1 MKIKRFVAPDM
12 RTAFSLVR
20 DEQGPNA
27 VILSNRRIDGGVEII
42 AATDYDEALVRQAV
56 RSAGTAPS
64 AAATS
69 QSAAAPAIET
79 PKPVETESA
88 KPDMRELWTKDP
100 NLAEVRRELN
110 AMRHVLEREVG
121 RINDDR
127 LKEIPV
133 RANALE
139 ELIEYGCEADLARS
153 IATLIPKNADA
164 RRARGLQLGILAKS
178 LLVCK
183 QEPID
188 NGGVIALIGPTGVGK
203 TTTLAKLAARY
214 ARSHSARDVAIV
226 TTDIY
231 RIGAREQL
239 YTYGRLLGMP
249 VVEAADEDALGE
261 ALQRLRDYKLVLIDT
276 AGLSQRDQMLANQ
289 LSWLAKF
296 PTISS
301 YLVMPAN
308 AQVRDLDEVVHRFQI
323 AKPKGAILTKLDE
336 SGRLGAALS
345 LTIRRK
351 LPIAYVT
358 DGQRV
363 PEDLHRAVPSSLALR
378 VTELRN
384 ASRFES
390 TEDVHVAA

>member
-12 RTAFSLVR
+12 RTAFAMVR

-27 VILSNRRIDGGVEII
+27 VILSNRRIDGGGIEVS

-56 RSAGTAPS
+56 RSATATASIPTPKS
-64 AAATS
+64 E
-69 QSAAAPAIET
+69 PAIDM
-79 PKPVETESA
+79 PKQEVAEPKA
-88 KPDMRELWTKDP
+88 DMRDFWMKDP
-100 NLAEVRRELN
+100 NLAEVRREMN
-110 AMRHVLEREVG
+110 AMRQMIEREVG
-121 RINDDR
+121 RFSEDR
-127 LKEIPV
+127 LRENPV

-139 ELIEYGCEADLARS
+139 ELMEYGCENELARS
-153 IATLIPKNADA
+153 IATLIPKTADS

-178 LLVCK
+178 LLVTK
-183 QEPID
+183 QEPIE

-214 ARSHSARDVAIV
+214 ARAHSARDVALI

-249 VVEAADEDALGE
+249 VVEAADEAALGE
-261 ALQRLRDYKLVLIDT
+261 ALIRLKDYKLVLIDT
-276 AGLSQRDQMLANQ
+276 AGLSQRDSTLVNQ
-289 LSWLAKF
+289 LSWLAKY
-296 PTISS
+296 PQISS

-308 AQVRDLDEVVHRFQI
+308 AQTRDLDEVIHRFGV
-323 AKPKGAILTKLDE
+323 ARPKGAILTKLDE
-336 SGRLGAALS
+336 TGRLGSALS

-363 PEDLHRAVPSSLALR
+363 PEDLHRADPTRLALR
-378 VTELRN
+378 VNELRQ
-384 ASRFES
+384 ASKFE
-390 TEDVHVAA
+390 TAEDIHVAA

>member
-12 RTAFSLVR
+12 RTAFSMVR

-27 VILSNRRIDGGVEII
+27 VILSNRRIDGGGVEVI

-56 RSAGTAPS
+56 RTA
-64 AAATS
+64 TV
-69 QSAAAPAIET
+69 AAPKVEPVIEA
-79 PKPVETESA
+79 PKAVEEP
-88 KPDMRELWTKDP
+88 KNEMRDLWTHDP

-110 AMRHVLEREVG
+110 AMRQVIAREVG
-121 RINDDR
+121 RFSEDR
-127 LKEIPV
+127 LRDNPV
-133 RANALE
+133 RAHALE
-139 ELIEYGCEADLARS
+139 ELMEYGCENDLARS
-153 IATLIPKNADA
+153 IATLIPKNADQ

-178 LLVCK
+178 LLVTK
-183 QEPID
+183 QEPIE

-214 ARSHSARDVAIV
+214 ARAHSARDVALI
-226 TTDIY
+226 TTDVY

-249 VVEAADEDALGE
+249 VVEAADEAALGE
-261 ALQRLRDYKLVLIDT
+261 ALQRLKDYKLVLIDT
-276 AGLSQRDQMLANQ
+276 AGLSQRDSTLVNQ
-289 LSWLAKF
+289 LSWLAKY
-296 PTISS
+296 PQISS

-308 AQVRDLDEVVHRFQI
+308 AQTRDLDEVIHRFGI

-336 SGRLGAALS
+336 TGRLGSALS

-363 PEDLHRAVPSSLALR
+363 PEDLHRADPTRLALR
-378 VTELRN
+378 VSELRQ
-384 ASRFES
+384 ASKFENS
-390 TEDVHVAA
+390 EEVHVAA

>member
-12 RTAFSLVR
+12 RTAFAMVR

-27 VILSNRRIDGGVEII
+27 VILSNRRVDGGGVEVI

-56 RSAGTAPS
+56 RST
-64 AAATS
+64 TV
-69 QSAAAPAIET
+69 AAPTVKNESVVEMPKSIEADE
-79 PKPVETESA
+79 PKTE
-88 KPDMRELWTKDP
+88 MRDIWSHDP

-110 AMRHVLEREVG
+110 AMRQVIAREVG
-121 RINDDR
+121 RFSEDR
-127 LKEIPV
+127 LRDNPV

-139 ELIEYGCEADLARS
+139 ELMEYGCENDLARS
-153 IATLIPKNADA
+153 IATLIPKNADQ

-178 LLVCK
+178 LIVSK
-183 QEPID
+183 HEPIES
-188 NGGVIALIGPTGVGK
+188 GGVIALIGPTGVGK

-214 ARSHSARDVAIV
+214 ARTHSARDVALI
-226 TTDIY
+226 TTDVY

-249 VVEAADEDALGE
+249 VVEAADENSLGE
-261 ALQRLRDYKLVLIDT
+261 ALVRLKDYKLVLIDT
-276 AGLSQRDQMLANQ
+276 AGLSQRDSMLANQ
-289 LSWLAKF
+289 LSWLAKY
-296 PTISS
+296 PQISS

-308 AQVRDLDEVVHRFQI
+308 AQTRDLDEVIHRFSI

-336 SGRLGAALS
+336 TGRLGSALS

-363 PEDLHRAVPSSLALR
+363 PEDLHRADQTRLALR
-378 VTELRN
+378 VSELRQ
-384 ASRFES
+384 ASKFENP
-390 TEDVHVAA
+390 EEAHVAA

>member
-12 RTAFSLVR
+12 RTAFSMVR

-27 VILSNRRIDGGVEII
+27 VILSNRRVDGGGVEVI

-56 RSAGTAPS
+56 RSATVTAP
-64 AAATS
+64 TMKHE
-69 QSAAAPAIET
+69 PVVDM
-79 PKPVETESA
+79 PKAVEADEPKTE
-88 KPDMRELWTKDP
+88 MRDIWSHDP

-110 AMRHVLEREVG
+110 AMRQVIAREVG
-121 RINDDR
+121 RFSEDR
-127 LKEIPV
+127 LRDNPV

-139 ELIEYGCEADLARS
+139 ELMEYGCENDLARS
-153 IATLIPKNADA
+153 IATLIPKNADQ

-178 LLVCK
+178 LIVSK
-183 QEPID
+183 HEPIE

-214 ARSHSARDVAIV
+214 ARTHSARDVALI
-226 TTDIY
+226 TTDVY

-249 VVEAADEDALGE
+249 VVEAADDNALGE
-261 ALQRLRDYKLVLIDT
+261 ALVRLKDYKLVLIDT
-276 AGLSQRDQMLANQ
+276 AGLSQRDSMLANQ
-289 LSWLAKF
+289 LSWLAKY
-296 PTISS
+296 PQISS

-308 AQVRDLDEVVHRFQI
+308 AQTRDLDEVIHRFGI

-336 SGRLGAALS
+336 TGRLGSALS

-363 PEDLHRAVPSSLALR
+363 PEDLHRADQTKLALR
-378 VTELRN
+378 VSELRQ
-384 ASRFES
+384 ASKFENP
-390 TEDVHVAA
+390 EEVHVAA

>member
-12 RTAFSLVR
+12 RTAFAMVR

-27 VILSNRRIDGGVEII
+27 VILSNRRVDGGGVEVI

-56 RSAGTAPS
+56 RSATS
-64 AAATS
+64 AAA
-69 QSAAAPAIET
+69 AVPKIET
-79 PKPVETESA
+79 PVEAPEVVEEPKTE
-88 KPDMRELWTKDP
+88 MRDLWTHDP

-110 AMRHVLEREVG
+110 AMRQVIAREVG
-121 RINDDR
+121 RFSEDR
-127 LKEIPV
+127 LRDNPV

-139 ELIEYGCEADLARS
+139 ELMEYGCENDLARS
-153 IATLIPKNADA
+153 IATLIPKNADQ

-178 LLVCK
+178 LLVTK
-183 QEPID
+183 QEPIE
-188 NGGVIALIGPTGVGK
+188 NGGVVALIGPTGVGK

-214 ARSHSARDVAIV
+214 ARAHSARDVALI
-226 TTDIY
+226 TTDVY

-249 VVEAADEDALGE
+249 VVEAADEAALGD
-261 ALQRLRDYKLVLIDT
+261 ALQRLKDYKLVLIDT
-276 AGLSQRDQMLANQ
+276 AGLSQRDSALVNQ
-289 LSWLAKF
+289 LSWLAKY
-296 PTISS
+296 PQISS

-308 AQVRDLDEVVHRFQI
+308 AQTRDLDEVIHRFSI

-336 SGRLGAALS
+336 TGRLGSALS

-363 PEDLHRAVPSSLALR
+363 PEDLHRADPTRLALR
-378 VTELRN
+378 VSELRQ
-384 ASRFES
+384 ASKFENS
-390 TEDVHVAA
+390 EEVHVAA

>member
-12 RTAFSLVR
+12 RTAFSMVR

-27 VILSNRRIDGGVEII
+27 VILSNRRIDGGGVEVI

-56 RSAGTAPS
+56 RSATS
-64 AAATS
+64 AAP
-69 QSAAAPAIET
+69 AAPKLEPAIET
-79 PKPVETESA
+79 PRVVEQPKDE
-88 KPDMRELWTKDP
+88 MRDLWTHDP

-110 AMRHVLEREVG
+110 AMRQVIAREVG
-121 RINDDR
+121 RFSEDR
-127 LKEIPV
+127 LRDNPV

-139 ELIEYGCEADLARS
+139 ELMEYGCENDLARS
-153 IATLIPKNADA
+153 IATLIPKNADQ

-178 LLVCK
+178 LLVTK
-183 QEPID
+183 QEPIE

-214 ARSHSARDVAIV
+214 ARTHSARDVALI
-226 TTDIY
+226 TTDVY

-249 VVEAADEDALGE
+249 VVEAADEAALGE
-261 ALQRLRDYKLVLIDT
+261 ALARLKDYKLVLIDT
-276 AGLSQRDQMLANQ
+276 AGLSQRDSMLVSQ
-289 LSWLAKF
+289 LSWLAKY
-296 PTISS
+296 PQISS

-308 AQVRDLDEVVHRFQI
+308 AQTRDLDEVIHRFSI

-336 SGRLGAALS
+336 TGRLGSALS

-363 PEDLHRAVPSSLALR
+363 PEDLHRADPTRLALR
-378 VTELRN
+378 VSELRQ
-384 ASRFES
+384 ASKFENS
-390 TEDVHVAA
+390 EEVHAAA

>member
-12 RTAFSLVR
+12 RTAFSMVR

-27 VILSNRRIDGGVEII
+27 VILSNRRIDGGGVEVI

-56 RSAGTAPS
+56 RSA
-64 AAATS
+64 TS
-69 QSAAAPAIET
+69 AAPATPKLEPVIET
-79 PKPVETESA
+79 PRVVEQPKDE
-88 KPDMRELWTKDP
+88 MRDLWTHDP

-110 AMRHVLEREVG
+110 AMRQVIAREVG
-121 RINDDR
+121 RFSEDR
-127 LKEIPV
+127 LRDNPV

-139 ELIEYGCEADLARS
+139 ELMEYGCENDLARS
-153 IATLIPKNADA
+153 IATLIPKNADS

-178 LLVCK
+178 LLVTK
-183 QEPID
+183 QEPIE

-214 ARSHSARDVAIV
+214 ARTHSARDVALI
-226 TTDIY
+226 TTDVY

-249 VVEAADEDALGE
+249 VVEAADEAALGE
-261 ALQRLRDYKLVLIDT
+261 ALARLKDYKLVLIDT
-276 AGLSQRDQMLANQ
+276 AGLSQRDSMLVSQ
-289 LSWLAKF
+289 LSWLAKY
-296 PTISS
+296 PQISS

-308 AQVRDLDEVVHRFQI
+308 AQTRDLDEVIHRFSI

-336 SGRLGAALS
+336 TGRLGSALS

-363 PEDLHRAVPSSLALR
+363 PEDLHRADPTRLALR
-378 VTELRN
+378 VSELRQ
-384 ASRFES
+384 ASKFENS
-390 TEDVHVAA
+390 EEVHAAA

>member
-12 RTAFSLVR
+12 RTAFSMVR

-27 VILSNRRIDGGVEII
+27 VILSNRRIDGGGVEVI

-56 RSAGTAPS
+56 RSATSTAP
-64 AAATS
+64 A
-69 QSAAAPAIET
+69 T
-79 PKPVETESA
+79 PKMDPVVEAPKVVEEP
-88 KPDMRELWTKDP
+88 KNEMRDLWTHDP

-110 AMRHVLEREVG
+110 AMRQVIAREVG
-121 RINDDR
+121 RFSEDR
-127 LKEIPV
+127 LRDNPV

-139 ELIEYGCEADLARS
+139 ELMEYGCENDLARS
-153 IATLIPKNADA
+153 IATLIPKNADQ

-178 LLVCK
+178 LIVTK
-183 QEPID
+183 QEPIE

-214 ARSHSARDVAIV
+214 ARAHSARDVALI
-226 TTDIY
+226 TTDVY

-249 VVEAADEDALGE
+249 VVEAADEAALGE
-261 ALQRLRDYKLVLIDT
+261 ALQRLKDYKLVLIDT
-276 AGLSQRDQMLANQ
+276 AGLSQRDSMLVNQ
-289 LSWLAKF
+289 LSWLAKY
-296 PTISS
+296 PQISS

-308 AQVRDLDEVVHRFQI
+308 AQTRDLDEVIHRFSI
-323 AKPKGAILTKLDE
+323 AKSKGAILTKLDE
-336 SGRLGAALS
+336 TGRLGSALS

-363 PEDLHRAVPSSLALR
+363 PEDLHRADPTRLALR
-378 VTELRN
+378 VSELRQ
-384 ASRFES
+384 ASKFEN
-390 TEDVHVAA
+390 TEEVHVAA

>member
-12 RTAFSLVR
+12 RTAFSMVR

-27 VILSNRRIDGGVEII
+27 VILSNRRIDGGGVEVI

-56 RSAGTAPS
+56 RSA
-64 AAATS
+64 TS
-69 QSAAAPAIET
+69 AAPAAPKTEPVIET
-79 PKPVETESA
+79 KIVEVAES
-88 KPDMRELWTKDP
+88 KNEMRDLWTHDP

-110 AMRHVLEREVG
+110 AMRQVIAREVG
-121 RINDDR
+121 RFSEDR
-127 LKEIPV
+127 LRDNPV

-139 ELIEYGCEADLARS
+139 ELMEYGCENDLARS
-153 IATLIPKNADA
+153 IATLIPKNADS

-178 LLVCK
+178 LIVTK
-183 QEPID
+183 QEPIE

-214 ARSHSARDVAIV
+214 ARAHSARDVALI
-226 TTDIY
+226 TTDVY

-249 VVEAADEDALGE
+249 VVEAADEAALGE
-261 ALQRLRDYKLVLIDT
+261 ALQRLKDYKLVLIDT
-276 AGLSQRDQMLANQ
+276 AGLSQRDSMLVSQ
-289 LSWLAKF
+289 LSWLAKY
-296 PTISS
+296 PQISS
-301 YLVMPAN
+301 FLVMPAN
-308 AQVRDLDEVVHRFQI
+308 AQTRDLDEVIHRFSI

-336 SGRLGAALS
+336 TGRLGSALS

-363 PEDLHRAVPSSLALR
+363 PEDLHRADPTRLALR
-378 VTELRN
+378 VSELRQ
-384 ASRFES
+384 ASKFETS
-390 TEDVHVAA
+390 EEVHVAA

>member
-12 RTAFSLVR
+12 RTAFSMVR

-27 VILSNRRIDGGVEII
+27 VILSNRRVDGGGVEVI

-56 RSAGTAPS
+56 RSATVTAP
-64 AAATS
+64 TMKRE
-69 QSAAAPAIET
+69 PVVDM
-79 PKPVETESA
+79 PKAVEAEEPKT
-88 KPDMRELWTKDP
+88 DMRNLWSHDP

-110 AMRHVLEREVG
+110 AMRQVIAREVG
-121 RINDDR
+121 RFSEDR
-127 LKEIPV
+127 LRDHPV

-139 ELIEYGCEADLARS
+139 ELMEYGCENDLARS
-153 IATLIPKNADA
+153 IATLIPKNADQ

-178 LLVCK
+178 LIVSK
-183 QEPID
+183 HEPIE

-214 ARSHSARDVAIV
+214 ARTHSARDVALI
-226 TTDIY
+226 TTDVY

-249 VVEAADEDALGE
+249 VVEAADENALGE
-261 ALQRLRDYKLVLIDT
+261 ALVRLKDYKLVLIDT
-276 AGLSQRDQMLANQ
+276 AGLSQRDSMLANQ
-289 LSWLAKF
+289 LSWLAKY
-296 PTISS
+296 PQISS

-308 AQVRDLDEVVHRFQI
+308 AQTRDLDEVIHRFGI

-336 SGRLGAALS
+336 TGRLGSALS

-363 PEDLHRAVPSSLALR
+363 PEDLHRADQTKLALR
-378 VTELRN
+378 VSELRQ
-384 ASRFES
+384 ASKFENP
-390 TEDVHVAA
+390 EEVHVAA